1 MATLATEAHPGIV
14 FARNDSPSV
23 SPIESLFAN
32 IRPHFQPIVTS
43 RGRNIYAVEALLRLP
58 EMPQSCDTLFRRWES
73 TGEVV
78 AIDLMMVRKVV
89 SALTNSMTVRPACV
103 GVNVSALT
111 VAAAPDSYLREIAEL
126 AKVAK
131 RVIVEITETYP
142 VPDIAAL
149 MYFARKCKYL
159 NIQLAFDDC
168 TPQHEFCSQ
177 SLVERIRPS
186 ILKIDGPLL
195 IDCYNRQSSKPIVA
209 IIHLAKT
216 VGAVVVAEHIET
228 KAMMAWA
235 ARLGANLMQG
245 YYFGQALPLTA
256 NSRCS

>member
-1 MATLATEAHPGIV
+1 MTTLATEPHPGIV
-14 FARNDSPSV
+14 VARNDSASV
-23 SPIESLFAN
+23 SPSETLLTN

-43 RGRNIYAVEALLRLP
+43 RGHDIYAVEALLRLP
-58 EMPQSCDTLFRRWES
+58 EMTQSCDTLFRRWES

-89 SALTNSMTVRPACV
+89 AALSNSMAIKPACV

-111 VAAAPDSYLREIAEL
+111 VAVAPDSYLREIMEL
-126 AKVAK
+126 AKVAQ
-131 RVIVEITETYP
+131 RVIIEITETYP

-159 NIQLAFDDC
+159 GIRLAFDDC

-177 SLVERIRPS
+177 SLANRIRPS

-195 IDCYNRQSSKPIVA
+195 IDCYNRQSIKPIVR
-209 IIHLAKT
+209 IIRLAKT
-216 VGAVVVAEHIET
+216 IGAVVVAEHIET

-245 YYFGQALPLTA
+245 YYFGKALPLAA
-256 NSRCS
+256 NSR

>member
-1 MATLATEAHPGIV
+1 MPTFATEPHPGIV
-14 FARNDSPSV
+14 VTLNDFPSV
-23 SPIESLFAN
+23 SASEVLLAN
-32 IRPHFQPIVTS
+32 IRPYFQPIVTS
-43 RGRNIYAVEALLRLP
+43 RGHNIYAVEALLRLP
-58 EMPQSCDTLFRRWES
+58 EMAESCDTLFQRWES

-89 SALTNSMTVRPACV
+89 ATLSNSIAIRPACV

-111 VAAAPDSYLREIAEL
+111 VAMAPDSYLREIAEL
-126 AKVAK
+126 VKIVK

-159 NIQLAFDDC
+159 GIRLAFDDC
-168 TPQHEFCSQ
+168 TPQHEFCSR
-177 SLVERIRPS
+177 SLANRIRPS

-195 IDCYNRQSSKPIVA
+195 IDCYNRQCIKPIVG
-209 IIHLAKT
+209 IISLAKT
-216 VGAVVVAEHIET
+216 IGAVVVAEHIET
-228 KAMMAWA
+228 KAMMTWA

-245 YYFGQALPLTA
+245 YYFGKALPLAA
-256 NSRCS
+256 NSP